1 MEAKTMVG
9 KKKTTQE
16 LSIETEPVA
25 VEETDLARDLRTTLE
40 EIAKYEGVIGY
51 ILRNST
57 SAAIDLKDP
66 TKIIDYAI
74 LSSSLFDA
82 GEEMSTLLNIGDIKN
97 IIIEGK
103 DAKIISLTVDE
114 NRISVFMEK
123 NANSE
128 KILRKLHSL

>member
-1 MEAKTMVG
+1 MEADTMVG

-25 VEETDLARDLRTTLE
+25 VEETDFTQNLRAGLE

-74 LSSSLFDA
+74 LSSSIFDA
-82 GEEMSTLLNIGDIKN
+82 SQEVSTLLNLGEVKDT
-97 IIIEGK
+97 IIEGK
-103 DAKIISLTVDE
+103 DVKIVSLIT
-114 NRISVFMEK
+114 NANKISVFMEK

-128 KILRKLHSL
+128 KILKKLHSL

>member
-1 MEAKTMVG
+1 MVG

-16 LSIETEPVA
+16 LSVETEPVA
-25 VEETDLARDLRTTLE
+25 VEEADLAHDLRASLE

-74 LSSSLFDA
+74 LSSSAFEA
-82 GEEMSTLLNIGDIKN
+82 GEEVSTLLNIGDLKD

-103 DAKIISLTVDE
+103 DAKIISLAIDA
-114 NRISVFMEK
+114 NKISIFMEK
-123 NANSE
+123 DANPE
-128 KILRKLHSL
+128 KVLKKLHSL

>member
-1 MEAKTMVG
+1 MVG

-103 DAKIISLTVDE
+103 DAKIISLTVNE
-114 NRISVFMEK
+114 NKISVFMEK

-128 KILRKLHSL
+128 KILKKLHSF

>member
-1 MEAKTMVG
+1 MVG

-16 LSIETEPVA
+16 LEIKPEPMA
-25 VEETDLARDLRTTLE
+25 IEETDLANDLRAGLE

-74 LSSSLFDA
+74 LSSSVFDA
-82 GEEMSTLLNIGDIKN
+82 GEEISALLDIGDVKDT
-97 IIIEGK
+97 IIEGK
-103 DAKIISLTVDE
+103 DAKVISLVVDE
-114 NRISVFMEK
+114 NKISVFMEK
-123 NANSE
+123 DANSE
-128 KILRKLHSL
+128 KVLRKLHSL